1 MSSENADN
9 ITSLRCA
16 ISITLG
22 NLNNDEG
29 RKRK

>member
-1 MSSENADN
+1 MGSENPDI

-16 ISITLG
+16 ISITIG
-22 NLNNDEG
+22 NLKNDEG